1 MKKRRFAFCFCSA
14 YNANRLI
21 IGKLRY
27 RSAEIRVAPLMA
39 QTPPQIFNS
48 TRWRQNRDRA
58 AKSGFAQ
65 AAFLKELACTRL
77 AERLDL
83 VKRDFSDILDL
94 GCHSGQMGAALPAR
108 FHQHPLRL
116 TQTDASDCFVQQ
128 AATANPF
135 AQNSIVMTDEL
146 LPVEQASCDAVLS
159 SLYLHWM
166 NDLPGMF
173 TQIRL
178 ALRPDGLFLAV
189 LLGGRSLS
197 ELRGCLAAAET
208 ELCGGLSPRVTPMAD
223 IRDLGSLLQRAGF
236 ALPVADAEMLTI
248 TYPDM
253 FRMMAD
259 LRAMGG
265 QNCLV
270 GRVGH
275 FTSRAVFLRAAEL
288 YQQKYSDEA
297 GHITASVELI
307 TLTGWAPDANQP
319 KPLRPGSAAQRL
331 ADVLETTEV
340 GLKDS

>member
-1 MKKRRFAFCFCSA
+1 
-14 YNANRLI
+14 
-21 IGKLRY
+21 
-27 RSAEIRVAPLMA
+27 MA
-39 QTPPQIFNS
+39 QTSPQIFNS
-48 TRWRQNRDRA
+48 TIWQQNRDRA
-58 AKSGFAQ
+58 ARTGFAQ

-77 AERLDL
+77 AERLEL
-83 VKRDFSDILDL
+83 VKRDFTDILDL
-94 GCHSGQMGAALPAR
+94 GCHSGQMGAALPSR
-108 FHQHPLRL
+108 FHQQPIHL
-116 TQTDASDCFVQQ
+116 TQTDTSALFVQQ
-128 AATANPF
+128 AASANPF
-135 AQNSIVMTDEL
+135 AQASLVMTDEL

-166 NDLPGMF
+166 NDLPGML

-189 LLGGRSLS
+189 LLGGRSLT
-197 ELRGCLAAAET
+197 ELRGCLAEAET

-265 QNCLV
+265 QNCLI

-275 FTSRAVFLRAAEL
+275 FTPRAVFLRAAEL
-288 YQQKYSDEA
+288 YQQKYSDA
-297 GHITASVELI
+297 SGQITASVELI
-307 TLTGWAPDANQP
+307 TLTGWAPDASQP

-331 ADVLETTEV
+331 AEALETTEV